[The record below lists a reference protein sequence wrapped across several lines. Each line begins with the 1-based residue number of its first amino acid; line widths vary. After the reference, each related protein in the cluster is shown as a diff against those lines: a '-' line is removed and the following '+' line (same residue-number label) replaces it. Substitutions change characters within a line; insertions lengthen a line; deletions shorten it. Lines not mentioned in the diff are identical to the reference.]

1 MPESRYTRL
10 VKKTIVA
17 NKLHKQAIETLV
29 DSTGISRNRHHILMI
44 IARRGKL
51 TSQKEMA
58 EHLGITQAA
67 VTLALSKLEKDGLIL
82 RTSGADSRYNEITIT
97 DKGKIIVNRSREHF
111 IKVDE
116 RVFSGFSDEELVQY
130 EALITRIQD
139 NLKLMLENGEND
151 R

>member
-1 MPESRYTRL
+1 MSESKYTSL

-29 DSTGISRNRHHILMI
+29 DSTGISRNRHHILML

-97 DKGKIIVNRSREHF
+97 DEGKRIVDRSREHF
-111 IKVDE
+111 MKIDE
-116 RVFSGFSDEELVQY
+116 CVFSGFSEDELMLY

-139 NLKLMLENGEND
+139 NLKLMLEKGENYV
-151 R
+151 